1 MTTLRPFTLDDLL
14 SFNPVN
20 LDPLTETYNLS
31 FYLTY
36 LARWPSYFVS
46 AVSPR
51 GKVQG
56 YCMGKCEGEADLWH
70 GHVTAVT
77 VGPEY
82 RRQGLAGVL
91 MGGLEATTEGVKG
104 YFVDLFVRASNGVAI
119 GMYERMGY
127 TKYRR
132 VLGYYSGRE
141 EEDAWDMRKPMSR
154 DKEGKSAVPLGRDIR
169 PEELEW

>member
-14 SFNPVN
+14 LFNPVN
-20 LDPLTETYNLS
+20 LDPLTETYALS

-36 LARWPSYFVS
+36 LSRWPNYFVT
-46 AVSPR
+46 AESPK

-56 YCMGKCEGEADLWH
+56 YCMGKCEGEGTLWH

-91 MGGLEATTEGVKG
+91 MEGLECTTESVRG
-104 YFVDLFVRASNGVAI
+104 YFVDLFVRASNEVAI

-127 TKYRR
+127 SKYRK

-141 EEDAWDMRKPMSR
+141 EEDAWDMRKAMGR
-154 DKEGKSAVPLGRDIR
+154 DVMGESVVPLGRDIR